1 MLYEYHMGIISKF
14 GFDGLIQESTE
25 CLIIHL
31 MTEPEEESGNVQ
43 LSERAKEYNSI
54 DEITDDGFATTSNVY
69 KAASKY
75 FSQEVAVDKI
85 IIGRKT
91 VS

>member
-1 MLYEYHMGIISKF
+1 MLYEYHMGIVSKF

-43 LSERAKEYNSI
+43 L
-54 DEITDDGFATTSNVY
+54 
-69 KAASKY
+69 
-75 FSQEVAVDKI
+75 
-85 IIGRKT
+85 
-91 VS
+91 